1 MSAVFA
7 DTFYWIALTNKRDSA
22 HRAVMEY
29 TTRLPPRGVVTS
41 DEVLTEFLAFC
52 ASDEMLRSVAGRAV
66 SGLLSNPDIRVMPQS
81 RSSFIEGLALYI
93 SRPDKGYSLTDC
105 ISMQT
110 MRQERLTDVL
120 TNDRHFEQEGF
131 RALFRDS

>member
-1 MSAVFA
+1 VIFA

-22 HRAVMEY
+22 HRAVMDF
-29 TTRLPPRGVVTS
+29 TATLGPRTVVTS

-52 ASDEMLRSVAGRAV
+52 ASDERLRAVAGRAV
-66 SGLLSNPDIRVMPQS
+66 SGLLSNPDIRVIAQS
-81 RSSFIEGLALYI
+81 RNSFVEGLALYN

-110 MRQERLTDVL
+110 MRREGLTDAL
-120 TNDRHFEQEGF
+120 TNDRHFQQEGF
-131 RALFRDS
+131 QALFQGYGA

>member
-1 MSAVFA
+1 VSAVFA

-22 HRAVMEY
+22 HRAVMDH
-29 TTRLPPRGVVTS
+29 TRKLPPRSVVTS

-52 ASDEMLRSVAGRAV
+52 ASDALLRGAAGRAV
-66 SGLLSNPDIRVMPQS
+66 NGLLGDPDIRVLPQS
-81 RSSFIEGLALYI
+81 RSSFLEGLALYN

-105 ISMQT
+105 ISMQM
-110 MRQERLTDVL
+110 MRRERLTDVL

-131 RALFRDS
+131 RRLFPDE